1 MKAKLMVGLLASAFT
16 FVISTSSAAIPVD
29 PRGAFLRTCSD
40 SPAYSPLIVSLASL
54 GLVAGDT
61 IFIQRVGDWDNGP
74 GGDDFTGLG
83 AVFSSTSALLDPSNL
98 DRITGAIDAG
108 VDINTGFTNNCP
120 DITTNIAQDF
130 LVTDGA
136 TVVIPTGANYL
147 FFAAVDSL
155 YFDNTDID
163 NDFGVTIEKVTASVP
178 EPGTLALLGLS
189 LAGLAALRRR
199 KQ

>member
-1 MKAKLMVGLLASAFT
+1 MLGLLASAVT
-16 FVISTSSAAIPVD
+16 FVISANAAAISID
-29 PRGAFLRTCSD
+29 PRGAYLRTCSD
-40 SPAYSPLIVSLASL
+40 SPTYDPLIVSLASL

-83 AVFSSTSALLDPSNL
+83 AVFSSTNALLDPANL

-108 VDINTGFTNNCP
+108 VDLGTGFTNNCP
-120 DITTNIAQDF
+120 AVTTNIAQDF
-130 LVTDGA
+130 EVTGGA

-155 YFDNTDID
+155 YFDNEDVN
-163 NDFGVTIEKVTASVP
+163 NDFGVTIEKVGASVP
-178 EPGTLALLGLS
+178 EPATLALVGLS
-189 LAGLAALRRR
+189 FAGLAALRRR
-199 KQ
+199 KLAD